1 MVVPVNLTG
10 KVALVTGVAD
20 DVGFAWH
27 IAKALQAAGADIYLL
42 SHPRVCSIVE
52 RFLTREKSK
61 EERVLPFGAPGEAPR
76 EFKPKA
82 LIGCDVGADTD
93 ADIDPALKGGDGT
106 KAEKGYDHD
115 VSIAGAMARVKEL
128 TPHVDIVI
136 HSVAFSPEI
145 GKPLPEVSRK
155 AYLMAQ
161 SISAYSLTALCRA
174 SAPLMRGRNGSVV
187 GLSYMASERAVPF
200 YGGGMSGAKAALES
214 DSRLLSWFLG
224 EEGHRVNI
232 VSAGPY
238 ASRAAK
244 SIGDIGA
251 MIDTTAQRS
260 PLRRAIDAEDVANAV
275 LFLSSD
281 LSRNI
286 TGTTVYV
293 DAGYHAMGT

>member
-1 MVVPVNLTG
+1 MKAPLDLTG

-27 IAKALQAAGADIYLL
+27 IAKALQAGGADVILL

-52 RFLTREKSK
+52 RFLTRDKSK
-61 EERVLPFGAPGEAPR
+61 ESRQLPFGVAG

-82 LIGCDVGADTD
+82 LLGCDVACDTA
-93 ADIDPALKGGDGT
+93 ADIAPEMKG
-106 KAEKGYDHD
+106 EKGYDFD
-115 VSIAGAMARVKEL
+115 VSIEGAFARVKEL
-128 TPHVDIVI
+128 VPAVDILI

-145 GKPLPEVSRK
+145 AKSLPDVSRK
-155 AYLMAQ
+155 AYLTAQ
-161 SISAYSLTALCRA
+161 SISAYSLTAMCRA
-174 SAPLMRGRNGSVV
+174 AAPLMKGRGGSVV

-200 YGGGMSGAKAALES
+200 YGGGMSSAKASLES

-232 VSAGPY
+232 ISAGPY

-251 MIDTTAQRS
+251 MIDNTAQRS
-260 PLRRAIDAEDVANAV
+260 PLRRAIDADDVANAV
-275 LFLSSD
+275 LFLCSD

-293 DAGYHAMGT
+293 DAGYHAMGA

>member
-1 MVVPVNLTG
+1 MTVPVNLSG
-10 KVALVTGVAD
+10 KTAIVTGVAD

-27 IAKALQAAGADIYLL
+27 IALALQAAGADILLL

-52 RFLTREKSK
+52 RFLTRDKSAESRK
-61 EERVLPFGAPGEAPR
+61 LPFGVAG

-93 ADIDPALKGGDGT
+93 ADIDPAMKG
-106 KAEKGYDHD
+106 EKGYDKD
-115 VSIAGAMARVKEL
+115 VSIAGAFAEVAKL
-128 TPHVDIVI
+128 TSSVDILI

-155 AYLMAQ
+155 AYLTAQ
-161 SISAYSLTALCRA
+161 SISSYSLTAMCRA
-174 SAPLMRGRNGSVV
+174 AAPLMKGRGGSVV

-200 YGGGMSGAKAALES
+200 YGGGMSSAKASLES

-244 SIGDIGA
+244 SIGDIGQ

-275 LFLSSD
+275 LWLSSD
-281 LSRNI
+281 LSRNV

>member
-1 MVVPVNLTG
+1 MVAPLNLTG

-27 IAKALQAAGADIYLL
+27 IAKALQAAGADVILL

-52 RFLTREKSK
+52 RFLARDKSK
-61 EERVLPFGAPGEAPR
+61 ESRELPFGVAG

-82 LIGCDVGADTD
+82 LIGCDVACDTA
-93 ADIDPALKGGDGT
+93 ADIDPAMKG
-106 KAEKGYDHD
+106 EKGYDFD
-115 VSIAGAMARVKEL
+115 VSIEGAFARVKDIA
-128 TPHVDIVI
+128 PAVDIVI

-145 GKPLPEVSRK
+145 AKSLPDVSRK

-161 SISAYSLTALCRA
+161 SVSAYSLTALCRA
-174 SAPLMRGRNGSVV
+174 AAPLMKGRGGSVV

-200 YGGGMSGAKAALES
+200 YGGGMSSAKASLES
-214 DSRLLSWFLG
+214 DSRLLAWFLG
-224 EEGHRVNI
+224 GEGHRVNI

-251 MIDTTAQRS
+251 MIDNTAQRS
-260 PLRRAIDAEDVANAV
+260 PLRRAIDADDVANAV
-275 LFLSSD
+275 LFLCSD

>member
-1 MVVPVNLTG
+1 MVAPLNLSG

-27 IAKALQAAGADIYLL
+27 IAKALQAAGADVILL

-52 RFLTREKSK
+52 RFLTRDKSI
-61 EERVLPFGAPGEAPR
+61 ESRALPFGVAG

-82 LIGCDVGADTD
+82 LYGCDVACDTA
-93 ADIDPALKGGDGT
+93 ADIAPEMKG
-106 KAEKGYDHD
+106 EKGYDFD
-115 VSIAGAMARVKEL
+115 VSIEGAFARVKEL
-128 TPHVDIVI
+128 VPAIDIVI

-145 GKPLPEVSRK
+145 AKSLPDVSRK

-161 SISAYSLTALCRA
+161 SVSSYSLTALCRA
-174 SAPLMRGRNGSVV
+174 AAPLMTGRGGYVV

-200 YGGGMSGAKAALES
+200 YGGGMSSAKASLES

-224 EEGHRVNI
+224 AEGHRVNI

-251 MIDTTAQRS
+251 MIDNTAQRS

-275 LFLSSD
+275 LFLCSD

>member
-10 KVALVTGVAD
+10 KTALVTGVAD

-27 IAKALQAAGADIYLL
+27 IALALQAAGADVYLL
-42 SHPRVCSIVE
+42 SHPRVVSIVE
-52 RFLTREKSK
+52 RFLTRDKSADSRK
-61 EERVLPFGAPGEAPR
+61 LPFGVEG

-82 LIGCDVGADTD
+82 LIGCDVGADTE
-93 ADIDPALKGGDGT
+93 ADIDPNMKG
-106 KAEKGYDHD
+106 EKGYDSD
-115 VSIAGAMARVKEL
+115 VSLAGAMAKVAAL
-128 TPHVDIVI
+128 TPHVDILI

-145 GKPLPEVSRK
+145 SKPLLEVSRK

-161 SISAYSLTALCRA
+161 SISAYSLTAMCRA
-174 SAPLMRGRNGSVV
+174 AAPLMKGRGGSVI

-200 YGGGMSGAKAALES
+200 YGGGMSGAKASLES

-232 VSAGPY
+232 ISAGPY

-244 SIGDIGA
+244 SIGAIGE
-251 MIDTTAQRS
+251 MVDTTAARS
-260 PLRRAIDAEDVANAV
+260 PLRRPIDPEDVANAA
-275 LFLSSD
+275 LFLSSE

>member
-1 MVVPVNLTG
+1 MAVPVNLSG
-10 KVALVTGVAD
+10 KVAVVTGVAD

-42 SHPRVCSIVE
+42 SHPRVVSIVE
-52 RFLTREKSK
+52 RFLTRDKSK
-61 EERVLPFGAPGEAPR
+61 EERLLPFGVGG
-76 EFKPKA
+76 EFKPRA

-93 ADIDPALKGGDGT
+93 ADIDPAMKG
-106 KAEKGYDHD
+106 EKGYTDD
-115 VSIAGAMARVKEL
+115 VSIAGAFARVQAL

-145 GKPLPEVSRK
+145 AKSLPDVSRK

-161 SISAYSLTALCRA
+161 SISSYSLTALCRA
-174 SAPLMRGRNGSVV
+174 ASPLMKGRGGSVV

-200 YGGGMSGAKAALES
+200 YGGGMSSAKAALES

-244 SIGDIGA
+244 SIGDIGT
-251 MIDTTAQRS
+251 MIDTTAARS

>member
-1 MVVPVNLTG
+1 MSVPMNLAG
-10 KVALVTGVAD
+10 KTAIVTGVAD

-27 IAKALQAAGADIYLL
+27 IALALQAAGADIYLL

-52 RFLTREKSK
+52 RFLTRGQSAESRK
-61 EERVLPFGAPGEAPR
+61 LPFGVAG

-82 LIGCDVGADTD
+82 LIGCDVGCDTD
-93 ADIDPALKGGDGT
+93 ADIDPAMKG
-106 KAEKGYDHD
+106 EKGYDKD
-115 VSIAGAMARVKEL
+115 VSIAGAFAEVAKL
-128 TPHVDIVI
+128 TSSVDILI

-155 AYLMAQ
+155 AYLTAQ
-161 SISAYSLTALCRA
+161 SISAYSLTAMCRA
-174 SAPLMRGRNGSVV
+174 AAPLMKGRGGSVV

-244 SIGDIGA
+244 SIGDIGQ
-251 MIDTTAQRS
+251 MIDQTAQRS

-281 LSRNI
+281 LSRNV